1 VCVYRASFEVALL
14 SISQFLCLM
23 LLFTLEKRTMA
34 TSAESEEWRM
44 FYVLKLGH
52 ASFLHLLNCLII
64 CLLVILIAFS

>member
-1 VCVYRASFEVALL
+1 
-14 SISQFLCLM
+14 
-23 LLFTLEKRTMA
+23 MA